1 MFLPTTVKEVRERGW
16 DYLDVILFTGDA
28 YIDHPAFGAA
38 VIGRLLEAEGYR
50 VAIVP
55 QPNWQDDLRDFTKL
69 GAPRLFFGI
78 SAGAMDSM
86 VNHYTANLRLRH
98 DDAYTPGGRAGF
110 RPDYAVTV
118 YTRILKRLFP
128 HVPVVVGG
136 IEASLRRLTHYDYWS
151 DALRPSVLVESGADL
166 LIYGMGER
174 VVQQVARAMHN
185 GYNAKLLRRIRQ
197 VAFLADDDYV
207 ARLDP
212 ATTIRL
218 HSFEEC
224 RADKRAF
231 GENFTVIETQSNLME
246 PVATL
251 VERTG
256 DRWVVVT
263 PPNTTLSTEELDHS
277 FDLPYERAPHPRYS
291 GKGEIPAWEMIKFSL
306 NIHRGCFGGCSFCT
320 ISAHQGKFV
329 HSRSERSILAEVERI
344 VRMPG
349 FKGYLSDIG
358 APSANMYR
366 MGGRDRTLCARCRRP
381 SCLHPQRCPNLDND
395 HRPLLALYEKIRAV
409 KGIRKAFIGSGI
421 RYDLFDDSPYL
432 ETVLRHHTSGRLKVA
447 PEHTEEHVLRLMRKP
462 SFALFEQL
470 NESFHAI
477 CRREGLPYQLIPYFI
492 SSHPGCTEHDMRELA
507 HKVLGRLHFTL
518 EQVQDLTPTPMTL
531 SSVMFY
537 TGENPYTHE
546 PVYVARTQEEKR
558 RQKSYFFRP
567 GQAGAAPARSAGR
580 GTEHGTGHDSTRG
593 AERGAEHGAERGT
606 TRGAERGPEHDSARA
621 AAREANRGA
630 KRSSA
635 AGSGKFSAKGSAKSS
650 ARAGQTGRT
659 ERFDRPG
666 QSGPSGRSERF
677 NHSNRSEGRE
687 PRETT
692 SSERRSGR
700 AKGGR
705 R

>member
-55 QPNWQDDLRDFTKL
+55 QPNWRDDLRDFTKL

-78 SAGAMDSM
+78 SGGAMDSM

-166 LIYGMGER
+166 LIYGMGEG

-197 VAFLADDDYV
+197 VAFVADDDYV

-263 PPNTTLSTEELDHS
+263 PPNAALSTEELDHS
-277 FDLPYERAPHPRYS
+277 FDLPYERVPHPRYR
-291 GKGEIPAWEMIKFSL
+291 GKGDIPAWEMIKFSL

-320 ISAHQGKFV
+320 ISAHQGKFI

-344 VRMPG
+344 VRMPD

-421 RYDLFDDSPYL
+421 RYDLFDGTPYL

-462 SFALFEQL
+462 PFALFEQL

-567 GQAGAAPARSAGR
+567 GQAGAAPAKRAP
-580 GTEHGTGHDSTRG
+580 RG
-593 AERGAEHGAERGT
+593 AGHAAAQDSARGAGG
-606 TRGAERGPEHDSARA
+606 GPEHDSTRSSS
-621 AAREANRGA
+621 RDANRGV
-630 KRSSA
+630 KRGQA
-635 AGSGKFSAKGSAKSS
+635 AGSGKFPAKAP
-650 ARAGQTGRT
+650 ARTGQ
-659 ERFDRPG
+659 
-666 QSGPSGRSERF
+666 SERF
-677 NHSNRSEGRE
+677 ERFERPDRSDRSDRSDRRA

-692 SSERRSGR
+692 ASGRRPGR
-700 AKGGR
+700 AKNGR